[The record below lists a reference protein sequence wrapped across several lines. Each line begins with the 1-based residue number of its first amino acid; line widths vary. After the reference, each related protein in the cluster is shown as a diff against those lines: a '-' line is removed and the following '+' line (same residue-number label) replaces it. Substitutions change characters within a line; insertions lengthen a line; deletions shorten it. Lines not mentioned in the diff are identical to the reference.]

1 MAVEDKDVA
10 DFVSTLLHS
19 GTVAHFMHLGTDGL
33 GVHLATGDY
42 YTAII
47 YEKCG
52 LPVELFPPMF
62 FLARLPGLIAH
73 VGEQRGNNRLIHPS
87 SSYTGLQ
94 PRRFLRLDER

>member
-19 GTVAHFMHLGTDGL
+19 GTVAHFMHLGTDSL

-47 YEKCG
+47 DLVDQFAEAYMGC
-52 LPVELFPPMF
+52 
-62 FLARLPGLIAH
+62 
-73 VGEQRGNNRLIHPS
+73 
-87 SSYTGLQ
+87 
-94 PRRFLRLDER
+94 